1 MLCEK
6 IRRCVIGFSSRTT
19 FRMITVSIYYL
30 RQRILNC
37 VHSHTNIEQI
47 FGWFETDRSLPREE
61 LAVET
66 KDVSTCSGTR
76 RNSPT
81 DRIIRCTMDRFFITA
96 RALHNPDADP
106 PSTRS
111 YYQAINRQK
120 QGFGLIKHWLSVPCN
135 CCIYW
140 TNQPKT
146 MFKRLGADKALV
158 VYTRQLLH

>member
-1 MLCEK
+1 MCIHIQTLNKYSADLKQIGPYREK
-6 IRRCVIGFSSRTT
+6 NWLWRLRT
-19 FRMITVSIYYL
+19 YL
-30 RQRILNC
+30 RAAARDATLRL
-37 VHSHTNIEQI
+37 T
-47 FGWFETDRSLPREE
+47 E
-61 LAVET
+61 LFDAL
-66 KDVSTCSGTR
+66 
-76 RNSPT
+76 
-81 DRIIRCTMDRFFITA
+81 DRFFITA

-120 QGFGLIKHWLSVPCN
+120 QGFGLIKHWLSVPCH

-146 MFKRLGADKALV
+146 MFKRLRADKALV